1 MHDALTYSQNV
12 GKLGGKSK
20 VYIKKPNKAIGSSLR
35 SLTEAPE
42 SASER
47 VRTGVGVRLGQVHLV
62 LPAGDVRLH
71 HLHRVAV
78 GLAERAEEGRLEA
91 IV

>member
-1 MHDALTYSQNV
+1 M
-12 GKLGGKSK
+12 
-20 VYIKKPNKAIGSSLR
+20 KPNKAFGPSLR
-35 SLTEAPE
+35 SLTEPPE